1 MCVLCVEFAG
11 EDHWSDAVPA
21 AGAPGERRARARYRR
36 VRLLSDV
43 LAPYGLTVSD
53 GGTGRHV
60 VVSDRKGASEV
71 AAELP
76 AVWQA
81 AQRLAPRR
89 IDALD
94 PVLLEAL
101 EHAVRRE
108 QP

>member
-1 MCVLCVEFAG
+1 MCVLCMEFAG

-21 AGAPGERRARARYRR
+21 AGDQGERRTRARYRR
-36 VRLLSDV
+36 VRLLADV

-60 VVSDRKGASEV
+60 VISDRKGASEV
-71 AAELP
+71 AADLP

-81 AQRLAPRR
+81 GQRLSPRR

-94 PVLLEAL
+94 PALLEAL
-101 EHAVRRE
+101 ENAARRE